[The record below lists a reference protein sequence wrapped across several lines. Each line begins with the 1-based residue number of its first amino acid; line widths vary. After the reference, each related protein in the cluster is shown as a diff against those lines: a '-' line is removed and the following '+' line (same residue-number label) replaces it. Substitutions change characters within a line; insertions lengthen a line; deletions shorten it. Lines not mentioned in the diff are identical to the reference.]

1 MAAAATMKHSD
12 DGRLWLIAGG
22 LSLLLNVA
30 FLSFVS
36 IAILES
42 QRNRKNAAA
51 AQPPPETS
59 VWIVPEPPPPAAVEV
74 PQETPA
80 KREFARTTPDQAAEP
95 DPSAR
100 FIGERDTAAASER
113 SPQQDAAE
121 LPSQAGIDPRYEG
134 EIETTQSDYQDGSL
148 DEPAE
153 ANPLPPDDS
162 AAMAESAPQ
171 EAAASSPPP
180 PAPTAPRE
188 ELYSGSDP
196 VDVTVPAEGEKTLET
211 PPAPTPLT
219 EPAET
224 EMVEETPPQP
234 EIAAQPPA
242 AAPKEKSFRGFQRK
256 TAIVGSISRTGK
268 SSLDVENTEL
278 GRYQA
283 KISKAVELEWQRN
296 CVRHRDF
303 ITPGYLTTRFFVD
316 PRGKVTSVQFMGEMQ
331 TGEIQK
337 GFTLNSIRDA
347 EIPAMP
353 AALKKDLQGEPLEL
367 VFRFFF

>member
-1 MAAAATMKHSD
+1 
-12 DGRLWLIAGG
+12 
-22 LSLLLNVA
+22 
-30 FLSFVS
+30 
-36 IAILES
+36 
-42 QRNRKNAAA
+42 
-51 AQPPPETS
+51 S
-59 VWIVPEPPPPAAVEV
+59 VWIVPEPAPPAAVEV

-113 SPQQDAAE
+113 SPQQDAPD

-162 AAMAESAPQ
+162 PAMAESAPQ

-234 EIAAQPPA
+234 EVAAQPPA